1 MAALALGGLVVVG
14 VVVYAIANQSD
25 DISES
30 KWRMFEQPGCCKIL
44 LPGRPE
50 QQNKNLPAGL
60 AITSQLVNI
69 SRSCAFAVGYTSEFT
84 LDRLTEAPDM
94 LLNQMCDECVKD
106 INKQFAVIET
116 RRESISFGKI
126 PGRQIEMDAPKFG
139 SHLIV
144 RYYLTTNRVYLTMA
158 GGRNYTVEHP
168 DVKRFH
174 DSFEILDKQSNPPP
188 VQAANPVVDPP
199 KIKQPPVGPP
209 KTPTPKVK
217 TAR

>member
-1 MAALALGGLVVVG
+1 MAALALGGLAVVG

-25 DISES
+25 AISES
-30 KWRMFEQPGCCKIL
+30 KWQTFEQPGCCKIL

-50 QQNKNLPAGL
+50 QQIKNSPAGL
-60 AITSQLVNI
+60 AITLELVNV
-69 SRSCAFAVGYTSEFT
+69 SRSCAFGVGFSSEFT
-84 LDRLTEAPDM
+84 LERLPQAPDV
-94 LLNQMCDECVKD
+94 LLNQACDVCIQD
-106 INKQFAVIET
+106 MNKQFPVIET

-126 PGRQIEMDAPKFG
+126 PGRQIEMDVPKFG

-158 GGRNYTVEHP
+158 GGRNYTTDHP

-188 VQAANPVVDPP
+188 VKAGNPVIDPP
-199 KIKQPPVGPP
+199 KIKPPVAPP
-209 KTPTPKVK
+209 KTPAPKTK